1 MLRSQKRP
9 GSSRATKFLPGCCI
23 CKQRPRDMSDV
34 RRPLGMAVVVV
45 AIWTLRKSARACRR
59 YLIFAFCSYR
69 FRCSN
74 GEGAVRRVMSG
85 EPGSRRGMTKR
96 WLAAGAVIGARGSA
110 STRSSRRSAI
120 RSASADTRASRSAY
134 VRDRWMSQAASR
146 SGVSLAR
153 SCSASAMRDGDA
165 GVLVSSMRRNRNRVV
180 QATLRAHS
188 VRGCARCP
196 RGWCPHPP

>member
-34 RRPLGMAVVVV
+34 RPPLGMAVVVV
-45 AIWTLRKSARACRR
+45 AIWTLRKSARSCRR

-96 WLAAGAVIGARGSA
+96 WLAAGAVTGGVRIGSCTHLSSWGCKVIPLSIRAAQSRLDAQDVGTVGRAVGGIVNHQLTQPRGQWRQRLTLEGQEVVGRHPHLARKRQNRKA
-110 STRSSRRSAI
+110 R
-120 RSASADTRASRSAY
+120 
-134 VRDRWMSQAASR
+134 RDRR
-146 SGVSLAR
+146 
-153 SCSASAMRDGDA
+153 
-165 GVLVSSMRRNRNRVV
+165 
-180 QATLRAHS
+180 LRQ
-188 VRGCARCP
+188 
-196 RGWCPHPP
+196 